1 MREINVKEVENA
13 VRNLS
18 IEANYY
24 IGEDIKEALIEFK
37 KNEPFKIAEEVL
49 DKIILNDEIACN
61 EQMPMCQDTGM
72 ACVFLEIGQDVHFVG
87 GLLEDA
93 INEGVRRGYEEG
105 YLRKSV
111 VKDPIDRVNTKDNT
125 PAIIYYDIVP
135 GDKVKITLAPKGFGS
150 ENMSRIG
157 MLKPADGLEGVK
169 KFIIDTVEQAGP
181 NPCPPMI
188 VGVGIGGTFD
198 KAAYLAK
205 KALLRPINVRNSNE
219 FYKNLEE
226 ELLEKINK
234 LGIGPQGFGGRTTAL
249 GLNIETYPTHI
260 AGLPVAVNI
269 NCHATRHKDITL

>member
-24 IGEDIKEALIEFK
+24 VGQDIKEALIEFK

-72 ACVFLEIGQDVHFVG
+72 ACVFLEIGQDVHFIG

-181 NPCPPMI
+181 NPCPPMV